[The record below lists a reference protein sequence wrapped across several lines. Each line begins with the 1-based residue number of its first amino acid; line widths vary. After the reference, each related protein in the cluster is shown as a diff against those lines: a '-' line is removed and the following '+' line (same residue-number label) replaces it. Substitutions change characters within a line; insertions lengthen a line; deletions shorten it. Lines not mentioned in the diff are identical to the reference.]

1 MGMSTSPPRIL
12 QATAYNR
19 VVVGY
24 AVDPGRVASFLPDGL
39 VPIERDGTAYVSLVG
54 VELTK
59 VRVLGLVPPTFRR
72 VPAVELRVHVRPAE
86 APTDQNGTW
95 TVQAHVP
102 RLLVAWGARLLY
114 GESVAVTSMQPIRR
128 EQDDSVEVTYRF
140 DWRGREQRIRA
151 RGEQPP
157 VTPPSESIAHTL
169 VDPGWRFATAQ
180 DGALLRTRIERPAA
194 PIYRVQEHHVTVDWA
209 SVYGEMG
216 ELVEDQPPAHVLLS
230 PGTPVA
236 LRWRERVP

>member
-1 MGMSTSPPRIL
+1 MGMSTSSPRIL
-12 QATAYNR
+12 QGTARNR
-19 VVVGY
+19 VVVAY
-24 AVDPGRVASFLPDGL
+24 AVAPGQVAPLLPEGL
-39 VPIERDGTAYVSLVG
+39 VPDQRDGNAYVSLVG

-59 VRVLGLVPPTFRR
+59 VRVLGLIPPGFRR
-72 VPAVELRVHVRPAE
+72 VPAVELRVHARPAQAPLQE
-86 APTDQNGTW
+86 AGTW

-102 RLLVAWGARLLY
+102 RRFVAWGARVLY
-114 GESVAVTSMQPIRR
+114 GETVEVTSMQPVRR
-128 EQDDSVEVTYRF
+128 EQAESVEVTYRL
-140 DWRGREQRIRA
+140 DWQGREQRIRA

-157 VTPPSESIAHTL
+157 VTPPPEAIAHTL

-194 PIYRVQEHHVTVDWA
+194 PIYRVQEHHVTVDWT
-209 SVYGEMG
+209 SVYGAMG